1 MNIISMN
8 DNKTLKLLIYTFTLN
23 YTILIII
30 TYNLLSYKTLS
41 FDFNPSNTIV
51 NIGPNFLL
59 PKINSK
65 TILFAGALKA
75 VVAADVRT
83 WRDFHKGL
91 KHDPG

>member
-1 MNIISMN
+1 MN
-8 DNKTLKLLIYTFTLN
+8 DNKTFNLIYTFILT

-30 TYNLLSYKTLS
+30 TYNLISYTLS
-41 FDFNPSNTIV
+41 FDFNFPNTIV
-51 NIGPNFLL
+51 HIGPNFLL

-65 TILFAGALKA
+65 NILFAGALKA